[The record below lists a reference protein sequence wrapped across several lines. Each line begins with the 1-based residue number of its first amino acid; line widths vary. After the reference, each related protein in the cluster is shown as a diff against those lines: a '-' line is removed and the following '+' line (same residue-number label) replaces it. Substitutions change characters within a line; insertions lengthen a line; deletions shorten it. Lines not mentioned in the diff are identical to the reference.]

1 MSKYQALIK
10 KVHHWQNNSFYS
22 TYNFTPAEI
31 ALISEALETIQ
42 FLEIVLK
49 SRS

>member
-1 MSKYQALIK
+1 MSKYQALQALIK
-10 KVHHWQNNSFYS
+10 KVHHWQNHHY
-22 TYNFTPAEI
+22 FTPAEI